1 MSATTIAATPR
12 EHQRSRRAPVR
23 VGRGAHPSH
32 PHPHLHLHRQDSGR
46 TTRPPTGRISGEEVT
61 GLVERAA
68 SGDPCAW
75 EELVHEFSGM
85 VRAVA
90 RSHRLSD
97 ADVGDVAQVTWL
109 RLFEHLD
116 RITEPARVGAWL
128 ATTARRESL
137 RLLRGAQ
144 RHALVGEDLPERELS
159 ESSADEALIAAER
172 DVVLW
177 RCFTRLRERD
187 QTLLHLVLAEPRLG
201 YEEIA
206 AALAMPIGSIGP
218 TRARALERLHRE
230 LDRED
235 ALELVLAS

>member
-1 MSATTIAATPR
+1 MSALAPAPGTR
-12 EHQRSRRAPVR
+12 HQSRGRLALASR
-23 VGRGAHPSH
+23 VGHPSH
-32 PHPHLHLHRQDSGR
+32 PRRRPVNRATAAHHPAERMA
-46 TTRPPTGRISGEEVT
+46 GEEVA
-61 GLVERAA
+61 GLVELAA
-68 SGDPCAW
+68 VGDAHAW
-75 EELVHEFSGM
+75 EALVHEFSGM

-90 RSHRLSD
+90 RSHRLCD

-137 RLLRGAQ
+137 RLLRGAR
-144 RHALVGEDLPERELS
+144 RHGLVGEDLPDPVLS
-159 ESSADEALIAAER
+159 ESSADEAVIAAER

-177 RCFTRLRERD
+177 RCFTRLRDRD
-187 QTLLHLVLAEPRLG
+187 QTLLHLVFAEPRVG

-206 AALAMPIGSIGP
+206 AALEMPVGSIGP
-218 TRARALERLHRE
+218 TRARALERLRRE

>member
-1 MSATTIAATPR
+1 M
-12 EHQRSRRAPVR
+12 
-23 VGRGAHPSH
+23 
-32 PHPHLHLHRQDSGR
+32 
-46 TTRPPTGRISGEEVT
+46 SGEEVT
-61 GLVERAA
+61 RRVALAA
-68 SGDPCAW
+68 AGDPCAW
-75 EELVHEFSGM
+75 EDLVHEFSGM

-97 ADVGDVAQVTWL
+97 ADVGDVAQATWL

-137 RLLRGAQ
+137 RLLRGA
-144 RHALVGEDLPERELS
+144 RCLTLVGQDLPEEEAS
-159 ESSADEALIAAER
+159 ESSADDALIAAER

-177 RCFTRLRERD
+177 RCFTRLRGRD

-206 AALAMPIGSIGP
+206 AALEMPIGSIGP
-218 TRARALERLHRE
+218 TRARALERLRRE

-235 ALELVLAS
+235 ALELVLAG